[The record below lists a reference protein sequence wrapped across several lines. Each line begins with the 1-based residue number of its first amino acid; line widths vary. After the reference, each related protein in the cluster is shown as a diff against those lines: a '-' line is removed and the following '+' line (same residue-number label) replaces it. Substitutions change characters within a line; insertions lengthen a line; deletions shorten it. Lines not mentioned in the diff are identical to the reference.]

1 MGGPKPAWME
11 TTSHQQVASE
21 EQQFGGFGYEGLEL
35 RPSPRVRGWP
45 HAYTRLD
52 VEPVRLPAPTA
63 PSTGALRRWMPP
75 GVPHEPLTLF
85 RVLHRNPELA
95 SRTFALGAGF
105 GHEPGQEHTR
115 GLAGTALTMPSR
127 PIATETSHLNT
138 ANRRLAPHRA
148 T

>member
-1 MGGPKPAWME
+1 ME

-52 VEPVRLPAPTA
+52 VESVLLPAPA
-63 PSTGALRRWMPP
+63 GPSTGRSADGCRR
-75 GVPHEPLTLF
+75 VCRTSHSRCSAYCTAT
-85 RVLHRNPELA
+85 PELA
-95 SRTFALGAGF
+95 SRMFALGAGF

-115 GLAGTALTMPSR
+115 GLPGTALTMPPR